1 VGCSTTTLIRVVPLV
16 VDLRL
21 YEGDDVFLRVVVTDP
36 DTFGPADL
44 TGYTAQS
51 QIRAAAGDAEI
62 MAEFTTEIIDN
73 FVYLTLTSPQTTG
86 LVGRGV
92 WDVQLVDADGVVGTV
107 AGGRVTWVAEVTR

>member
-1 VGCSTTTLIRVVPLV
+1 MGCTTTTLIRIVPAV

-36 DTFGPADL
+36 DTNGPADL

-51 QIRAAAGDAEI
+51 QIRSTATATDIMCEFDVEI
-62 MAEFTTEIIDN
+62 VDN
-73 FVYLTLTSPQTTG
+73 IVYLTLDSAATTG
-86 LVGRGV
+86 QTGRGV
-92 WDVQLVDADGVVGTV
+92 WDVQLTDPDGVVETV